1 MLCIVS
7 IMPANQLL
15 RSLIAVLFLAGC
27 AMPEQIDKTKDWSA
41 SQFYSEAKSALND
54 GDYEQAIKY
63 YEGLEARYPFGR
75 FATQAKLDVIYVH
88 YKDGEPDSAIAAAD
102 RFIKLHPKNPYV
114 DYAYYL
120 KGLANYNRNQS
131 FTSRFLPTDP
141 SQRDAG
147 ATLNSFNDFTE
158 LVRLFPDSKYAADAR
173 QRMLFLRNN
182 LAKYQIHV
190 ARYYMERG
198 AYLAAANRANRVVTN
213 FQRTDAVRDALEIMV
228 AAYTKLGLTALAGD
242 ANRVLALN
250 LQNGILAGEEG
261 ESGKG
266 IFGSIWDAF
275 KLDEN

>member
-1 MLCIVS
+1 
-7 IMPANQLL
+7 MPVNQLL
-15 RSLIAVLFLAGC
+15 RSLIAVLLLAGC

-41 SQFYSEAKSALND
+41 SQFYSEAKSARDD

-75 FATQAKLDVIYVH
+75 YAVQAKLDVIYVH
-88 YKDGEPDSAIAAAD
+88 YKDSEPDTAIAAAD

-131 FTSRFLPTDP
+131 FTSRLLPTDR

-147 ATLNSFNDFTE
+147 AALNAFNDFTE
-158 LVRLFPDSKYAADAR
+158 LVRRFPESKYAADAR

-213 FQRTDAVRDALEIMV
+213 FQRTDAVKDALEIMA
-228 AAYTKLGLTALAGD
+228 AAYTELGMTDLAND
-242 ANRVLALN
+242 AKRVLALN
-250 LQNGILAGEEG
+250 EQNGILDGAGEKP
-261 ESGKG
+261 GKG
-266 IFGSIWDAF
+266 FFRTIWDAVTPG
-275 KLDEN
+275 DD